1 MMKPRKLLALI
12 LVFLMMA
19 ACMAPVSAAEASND
33 GAEGDVLQL
42 DMEVGLD
49 ITGTVCY
56 YEQVWVIPQGTITLQ
71 KGDLLCY
78 DVRLLD
84 EHGGFGGLDIVAG
97 YGGENE
103 LGDANL
109 RDDAMNVDQNFLRCH
124 PTVNLAGLCLNQWF
138 AREVELSVSF
148 IEVANQHDLR
158 IMIAVDIPNQENV
171 SKMAG
176 QTVNVQYDNIR
187 IVRDGEIIY
196 TIFAD
201 REHAVPEEPTYYLGL
216 DGANEHVSTDV
227 YINTNAEVNDP
238 EPTDPPATNPPATD
252 PPATDPKPTEPADPE
267 PAGNNLGLII
277 GIAAAVVVVVA
288 VVVIV
293 VVRKK
298 KGAQE
303 A

>member
-1 MMKPRKLLALI
+1 MKPRKLLALI

-19 ACMAPVSAAEASND
+19 ACMAPVSAAEASSD

-42 DMEVGLD
+42 DMEIGLD
-49 ITGTVCY
+49 ITGTICY

-71 KGDLLCY
+71 DGDMLCY

-84 EHGGFGGLDIVAG
+84 EYGGFGGLDIVAG
-97 YGGENE
+97 YAGDNQ
-103 LGDANL
+103 LGDKTL
-109 RDDAMNVDQNFLRCH
+109 RDDAMSVDQNFLRCH

-138 AREVELSVSF
+138 AREVYLSTSF

-158 IMIAVDIPNQENV
+158 IMIAVDIPVDCSN
-171 SKMAG
+171 MAG
-176 QTVNVQYDNIR
+176 QTVNCQYDNIR
-187 IVRDGEIIY
+187 IVRDGEVIY

-216 DGANEHVSTDV
+216 DGNNEHVSTDV

-252 PPATDPKPTEPADPE
+252 PPATDPKPTEPVDPA
-267 PAGNNLGLII
+267 PAKDNTGLYI
-277 GIAAAVVVVVA
+277 GIAAAAVVLVAA